1 MGSGTLVRGR
11 ASIVVIGCVLL
22 AMLAAVPPTAN
33 AAFPG
38 QNGKIAYSYDC
49 DIWTI
54 EPDGTGATQLTTSS
68 PECDSQPAWSPD
80 GEQIAFVRGTPG
92 GNISAYAVHVMDADG
107 GNVHPIAPRALGPAW
122 SPDGTRIAF
131 AQSEALVTSATDG
144 TDVQYVN
151 ATYGGCSVY
160 HLPPLAWSPDG
171 TELVSNGGFQ
181 CLGTV
186 FVGSCRIEIATGAAV
201 CEPNSGDESYE
212 DWSPDSRWIL
222 VGSSSRDRGLH
233 YFGDGDFVQLTS
245 GGAFDGAYGNA
256 AWSPDGTT
264 IVFGRNPYF
273 GSPGSP
279 QMYLIDAADGGNMR
293 PLGGPHVGFGP
304 DWQPLV
310 GPSRADYK
318 NAAKFCKAEQEFL
331 GEEPFRQKYG
341 GGANAHGKCV
351 SGK

>member
-1 MGSGTLVRGR
+1 MRSRLTAVL
-11 ASIVVIGCVLL
+11 ASCLLCVVVQV
-22 AMLAAVPPTAN
+22 APAQ

-38 QNGKIAYSYDC
+38 ANGKIAYVYDC

-54 EPDGTGATQLTTSS
+54 EPDGTGATQLTTSG

-92 GNISAYAVHVMDADG
+92 GNISAYAVHVMEADG
-107 GNVHPIAPRALGPAW
+107 GNVHPIVPRALGPAW

-131 AQSEALVTSATDG
+131 AQSEALGTSATDG
-144 TDVQYVN
+144 TNVQLVPT
-151 ATYGGCSVY
+151 TYNSCSVY

-171 TELVSNGGFQ
+171 TEVVSNGGFA
-181 CLGTV
+181 CLET
-186 FVGSCRIEIATGAAV
+186 FLQGSCRTEIATGAAV
-201 CEPNSGDESYE
+201 CEAHPGEETYE

-222 VGSSSRDRGLH
+222 VGSSSSDRGLH
-233 YFGDGDFVQLTS
+233 YFGDGGFVQLTS

-264 IVFGRNPYF
+264 IVFRRDPYF

-279 QMYLIDAADGGNMR
+279 QMYLIDAADGGNLR
-293 PLGGPHVGFGP
+293 PLGGPHVGSDP

-318 NAAKFCKAEQEFL
+318 NSSKFCKAEQEFL
-331 GEEPFRQKYG
+331 GDGSFRQKYG